1 MTHIKAFLKKI
12 VLKKWVLATAG
23 IFTLI
28 VSFCSFGLCM
38 YSVERGL
45 FYAVFNGILIFLV
58 VLFAI
63 GLFIHTALF
72 FALGRGHK
80 WTQGRIAIF
89 VYMVYEAASVLLM
102 LFLIIFASIAI
113 PVRDI
118 VSHDDADSGLTDYL
132 DYGDTTTTSAHDYY
146 KIIFHHLTIFI
157 MRMTVLLR
165 VTTVKW

>member
-1 MTHIKAFLKKI
+1 
-12 VLKKWVLATAG
+12 
-23 IFTLI
+23 
-28 VSFCSFGLCM
+28 
-38 YSVERGL
+38 
-45 FYAVFNGILIFLV
+45 
-58 VLFAI
+58 
-63 GLFIHTALF
+63 
-72 FALGRGHK
+72 
-80 WTQGRIAIF
+80 
-89 VYMVYEAASVLLM
+89 M